1 MDKHKQ
7 GLTTFV
13 DPNCMIYIGKY
24 VENYKA
30 DSSGA
35 KGGMH
40 PPICKNRRFINE
52 SARMIVALIV
62 PVCSKVQVY
71 HDFS

>member
-7 GLTTFV
+7 SLTTFV

-40 PPICKNRRFINE
+40 PPGKGRNGIKTEKSVWVDDVLMRCVRSNP
-52 SARMIVALIV
+52 SSV
-62 PVCSKVQVY
+62 S
-71 HDFS
+71 